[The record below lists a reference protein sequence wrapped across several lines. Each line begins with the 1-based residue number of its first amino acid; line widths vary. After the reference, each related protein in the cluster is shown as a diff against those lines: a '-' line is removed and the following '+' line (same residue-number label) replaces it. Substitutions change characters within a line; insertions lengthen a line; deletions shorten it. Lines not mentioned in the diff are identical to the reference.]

1 MESIKPADKRPVIIR
16 LISGNG
22 NYIASNHI
30 VAMAELD
37 AEASEACF
45 AAQVNALT
53 GRDRRRKLDV
63 VHVLVEE
70 KSEENIVLDSG
81 SEKQV
86 ILDRKRNAFRATPEL
101 EAM

>member
-1 MESIKPADKRPVIIR
+1 M
-16 LISGNG
+16 
-22 NYIASNHI
+22 
-30 VAMAELD
+30 
-37 AEASEACF
+37 
-45 AAQVNALT
+45 
-53 GRDRRRKLDV
+53 
-63 VHVLVEE
+63 HVLVEE